1 MKKNELSSRALNLY
15 LYKCVMILFSENI
28 FFLLQRS
35 LQIYFLEAYLT
46 KGTLRL
52 QTLHQAYNNQ
62 NICLNSIYSLIF
74 MQKHQKWNVNKA
86 IKIYFAFDKLQNLR
100 N

>member
-1 MKKNELSSRALNLY
+1 
-15 LYKCVMILFSENI
+15 MILFSENI
-28 FFLLQRS
+28 FVLLQRS

-46 KGTLRL
+46 KGTFRL
-52 QTLHQAYNNQ
+52 QTY
-62 NICLNSIYSLIF
+62 
-74 MQKHQKWNVNKA
+74 QKWNVNKA